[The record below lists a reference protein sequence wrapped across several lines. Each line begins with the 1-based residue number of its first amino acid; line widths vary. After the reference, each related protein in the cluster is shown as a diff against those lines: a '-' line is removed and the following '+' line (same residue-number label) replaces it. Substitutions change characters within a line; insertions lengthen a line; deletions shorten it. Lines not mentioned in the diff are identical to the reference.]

1 MSDELLRMDK
11 KRLDTNYLSNMNAAN
26 HPKNNF
32 LKSQSSCL
40 LKSDDQFNADDKA
53 FMQIALDLAQQ
64 GAMLGEVPVGA
75 VVVLDGQ
82 IIGQGFNCPIMS
94 QDATAHAE
102 MVAIRQA
109 CRTLDT
115 YRLMGATLYV
125 TLEPCT
131 MCLGAI
137 VHSRVGR
144 VVFGASEPK
153 AGAVVSQE
161 HFTQKRYFN
170 HYLNIEG
177 GLFAEQSKALLQQF
191 FKNRRKPKK
200 AKPNNNKTEH

>member
-1 MSDELLRMDK
+1 MTAS
-11 KRLDTNYLSNMNAAN
+11 T
-26 HPKNNF
+26 KNNF
-32 LKSQSSCL
+32 LKHQSQVI
-40 LKSDDQFNADDKA
+40 LKHSDDFGDEDRH
-53 FMQIALDLAQQ
+53 FMTLALELAQQ

-82 IIGQGFNCPIMS
+82 IIGQGFNCPIS
-94 QDATAHAE
+94 QKDSTAHAE

-109 CRTLDT
+109 CQQLDN

-137 VHSRVGR
+137 VHSRIKR

-153 AGAVVSQE
+153 AGVIVSQE
-161 HFTQKRYFN
+161 NFVQKSYFN
-170 HYLNIEG
+170 HYLQLEY
-177 GLFAEQSKALLQQF
+177 GLMADESKTMLQAF
-191 FKNRRKPKK
+191 FKQRRTLKK
-200 AKPNNNKTEH
+200 AQQT